1 MAGYRIAFEEME
13 WETPAAFVRVKKV
26 SVGSRVMRLVEFR
39 RGFVEEEWCSKEHAG
54 YVIEGS
60 LRVEFA
66 GGATAELREGDG
78 IEIPPGPEHG
88 HKATPLTES
97 VLLILFEPA

>member
-1 MAGYRIAFEEME
+1 MTKYRVAFDEMP
-13 WETPAAFVRVKKV
+13 WQDAAPFVRVKKV

-39 RGFVEEEWCSKEHAG
+39 RGFVEEEWCAKEHAG
-54 YVIEGS
+54 YVIDG
-60 LRVEFA
+60 RMTVEFT
-66 GGATAELREGDG
+66 GGVTLELREGDG
-78 IEIPPGPEHG
+78 LDMPAGPEHV